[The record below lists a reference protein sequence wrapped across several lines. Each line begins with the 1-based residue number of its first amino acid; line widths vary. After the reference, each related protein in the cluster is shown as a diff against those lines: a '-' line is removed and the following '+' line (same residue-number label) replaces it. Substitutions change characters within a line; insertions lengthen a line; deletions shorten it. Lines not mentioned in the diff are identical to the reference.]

1 MKYVTIFAKDEQ
13 GQEIKYRFMLSM
25 KKRLTGETA
34 KEVFQALSQ
43 VDGIDR
49 AEPVGFYTMDIS
61 IGRAFDAEEV
71 LTNLYQR
78 LDTILLDIIIPSK
91 DIKI

>member
-1 MKYVTIFAKDEQ
+1 MKYVIIFAKDEQ
-13 GQEIKYRFMLSM
+13 GQDIKYRFMISM
-25 KKRLTGETA
+25 KKKLTGETA

-43 VDGIDR
+43 VEGIDR

-71 LTNLYQR
+71 LKNLCQR
-78 LDTILLDIIIPSK
+78 LDTILLDIIVLPK
-91 DIKI
+91 DIKV

>member
-1 MKYVTIFAKDEQ
+1 MKYVIIFAKDEQ
-13 GQEIKYRFMLSM
+13 GQEIKYRFMISM
-25 KKRLTGETA
+25 KKKLIGETA
-34 KEVFQALSQ
+34 KDIFQALSQ

-61 IGRAFDAEEV
+61 IGRAFDPEEV
-71 LTNLYQR
+71 LKNLCQK
-78 LDTILLDIIIPSK
+78 LDVILLDIIVPSK